1 MMTKLSI
8 LRKAEEVVDHLSFK
22 QYLAWIL
29 RSGYAEILQAII
41 FIEERRIKSRLGG
54 EQIAR
59 KFWNNERKV
68 LK

>member
-41 FIEERRIKSRLGG
+41 FIGREGSNPALEGSR
-54 EQIAR
+54 
-59 KFWNNERKV
+59 
-68 LK
+68 